1 MLNKI
6 LSICMILVMVPL
18 LQAEEP
24 NFKIFDKSVQ
34 SVPMIFSKKMVVKE
48 SPQTKIIE
56 IKQLN
61 EIEYSDLI
69 KIVRQGKAVTVAVGD
84 TSLKADYFVKR
95 IPNTEIGIWRCF
107 LDNGEP
113 KMERVRNEI
122 PYQRNYLERVVP
134 FSGST

>member
-24 NFKIFDKSVQ
+24 NFKIFDKSV
-34 SVPMIFSKKMVVKE
+34 SPAPIIFSKQMTVKGL
-48 SPQTKIIE
+48 PQTKIIE

-69 KIVRQGKAVTVAVGD
+69 KIVKQGKAVTVAVGD